1 MWKLRPDELVLSVNT
16 NCLELFPPPPTL
28 SFQDYVF
35 ANNYISIEFPMKQF
49 SFKLILS
56 VIV

>member
-16 NCLELFPPPPTL
+16 NCLELFPPPHT
-28 SFQDYVF
+28 FQDYVF